1 MTPDAIVLG
10 YVAGLLAA
18 IAALA
23 LYSEQR
29 QRRFGPTQSDDRIF
43 RCVDCAY
50 VYTDDPD
57 VDRSRCPQCGI
68 LNEAIRF

>member
-1 MTPDAIVLG
+1 MTPDALLFG
-10 YVAGLLAA
+10 YVTLLLGGVV
-18 IAALA
+18 ALA

-29 QRRFGPTQSDDRIF
+29 DRRFGPTPTDDRIF

-57 VDRSRCPQCGI
+57 VDRARCPQCGA